1 MRKSDEDLRDEY
13 AGLAMQAIIT
23 GRKSMGNPYF
33 HAKDAF
39 DMAEA
44 MMDRRQDVMAAEA
57 E

>member
-1 MRKSDEDLRDEY
+1 MRKSDEDLRDKY
-13 AGLAMQAIIT
+13 AGLAMQAIIM

>member
-1 MRKSDEDLRDEY
+1 MQKSDEELRDWY